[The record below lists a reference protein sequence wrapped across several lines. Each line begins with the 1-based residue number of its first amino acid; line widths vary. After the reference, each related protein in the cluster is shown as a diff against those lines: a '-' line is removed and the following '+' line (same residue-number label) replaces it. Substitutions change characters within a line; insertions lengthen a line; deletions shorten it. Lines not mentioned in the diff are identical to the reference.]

1 MWCCMLYVATSS
13 PHETA
18 PTYSSIPNIHKRN
31 QAPKSMMKNNKP
43 WKLTLAALTSL
54 LSPHSSYSPNS
65 LPLAPIQATMVSTSI
80 SKPIKLE
87 TLFFNHMQGLVQTRV
102 TACLDGLQKRKRDR
116 NSGGTRLDIL
126 GHKREREKKLLLKN
140 LYF

>member
-1 MWCCMLYVATSS
+1 MANPNQIQIQRTNLNLKSLNQTTTKSLPNNCHHYRPFINQCPKNKSQSCKQEVLRCGGVSWSWSCMLYVATTS

-43 WKLTLAALTSL
+43 WKLTLATLTSL

-65 LPLAPIQATMVSTSI
+65 LSLAPI
-80 SKPIKLE
+80 
-87 TLFFNHMQGLVQTRV
+87 
-102 TACLDGLQKRKRDR
+102 
-116 NSGGTRLDIL
+116 
-126 GHKREREKKLLLKN
+126 
-140 LYF
+140 